1 MIEQIRDYKIIKKI
15 GEGGMGTVYL
25 ASDTMLERNVAIKVL
40 NPLLTKD
47 SQFTDRF
54 RHEAKVQ
61 ASLIHPNIV
70 TLYNYF
76 REGDNYCMV
85 MEYVEGDT
93 LKQLITNTG
102 PLPEQ
107 KVIWLL
113 NQILEAVGSAHKKGI
128 IHRDIK
134 PSNILLT
141 GDNTVKILDFGIA
154 KILQDK
160 GLTKTGTKMGTIYYM
175 SPEQIKAVKDIDH
188 RTDIYSIGVTL
199 YEMLSG
205 RIPFNVD
212 TDSDFEIMNEI
223 VTGEIK
229 DPREYY
235 PHISDW
241 LVDILFASVHK
252 DRTKRIQNTD
262 EFTKRL
268 LSKEGKAAV
277 MGTADKTIIEEPK
290 TEIKEPKKTV
300 KVPPLTTKTKNKRNI
315 TIIAGIILIVII
327 GLVLLKQSSNKT
339 VIKPNKR
346 TEVYSNN
353 SKRNDSYKS
362 KGENPIKGTEIN
374 SNNSKGNDF
383 YKSKE
388 ENTIKGTEINS
399 NNSKGNDSYKSK
411 EENTIKGTEV
421 NSNNSKGKDFFK
433 GKLIKT
439 LRGHSHSV
447 RSVTYSPDG
456 KCLASGSNDE
466 TIKIWNMVTGKEV
479 KTLRGHNDE
488 VTSVTYSPD
497 GKYLASGSY
506 KIIKI
511 WNAATGRE
519 IKTLTGYNSWVL
531 SVAYSPHGKY
541 LASGGADNTIK
552 ILNMVTGKEV
562 KTLRGHN
569 DWVESVTYSPDGKYL
584 ASGSEDKTI
593 KIWNAITGEE
603 IKTLTG
609 HNGYVFSVTYS
620 PDGKYLASGSADHTI
635 KIWNALTGREIK
647 TLTGHTGSVLSVTY
661 SPDGKY
667 LASGST
673 DHTIKIWNAVTG
685 EEIKT
690 LTGHTGSVL
699 SVTYSPDGKYLAN
712 GSADKTIKIW
722 NAVTSNT
729 K

>member
-1 MIEQIRDYKIIKKI
+1 MIDKIRDYKIIKKI

-40 NPLLTKD
+40 NSLLTMD

-107 KVIWLL
+107 KVVWLL
-113 NQILEAVGSAHKKGI
+113 NQILEAVGYAHKKGI

-141 GDNTVKILDFGIA
+141 GDNTAKILDFGIA

-290 TEIKEPKKTV
+290 AEIKEPKKTV
-300 KVPPLTTKTKNKRNI
+300 PPPPAVQTKPEPVKT
-315 TIIAGIILIVII
+315 
-327 GLVLLKQSSNKT
+327 LKPVKPRSSNK
-339 VIKPNKR
+339 
-346 TEVYSNN
+346 
-353 SKRNDSYKS
+353 
-362 KGENPIKGTEIN
+362 
-374 SNNSKGNDF
+374 
-383 YKSKE
+383 
-388 ENTIKGTEINS
+388 
-399 NNSKGNDSYKSK
+399 
-411 EENTIKGTEV
+411 
-421 NSNNSKGKDFFK
+421 
-433 GKLIKT
+433 
-439 LRGHSHSV
+439 
-447 RSVTYSPDG
+447 
-456 KCLASGSNDE
+456 
-466 TIKIWNMVTGKEV
+466 
-479 KTLRGHNDE
+479 
-488 VTSVTYSPD
+488 
-497 GKYLASGSY
+497 
-506 KIIKI
+506 
-511 WNAATGRE
+511 
-519 IKTLTGYNSWVL
+519 
-531 SVAYSPHGKY
+531 
-541 LASGGADNTIK
+541 K
-552 ILNMVTGKEV
+552 ILLFGGIGLIAVVIIYLVAASNSGPDPYGPDDPLIGEDSIFIFDEPYINKNYNM
-562 KTLRGHN
+562 
-569 DWVESVTYSPDGKYL
+569 ESVLKTTTPQPEGTKLRSGPGIPAESQSTYAAY
-584 ASGSEDKTI
+584 
-593 KIWNAITGEE
+593 
-603 IKTLTG
+603 
-609 HNGYVFSVTYS
+609 
-620 PDGKYLASGSADHTI
+620 
-635 KIWNALTGREIK
+635 
-647 TLTGHTGSVLSVTY
+647 
-661 SPDGKY
+661 
-667 LASGST
+667 
-673 DHTIKIWNAVTG
+673 
-685 EEIKT
+685 
-690 LTGHTGSVL
+690 
-699 SVTYSPDGKYLAN
+699 
-712 GSADKTIKIW
+712 
-722 NAVTSNT
+722 
-729 K
+729 

>member
-199 YEMLSG
+199 YELLSG

-223 VTGEIK
+223 VTGEFK

-290 TEIKEPKKTV
+290 AEIKEPKKTV
-300 KVPPLTTKTKNKRNI
+300 PPPPPVQTKPEPVK
-315 TIIAGIILIVII
+315 TIKP
-327 GLVLLKQSSNKT
+327 LKPRSSNK
-339 VIKPNKR
+339 
-346 TEVYSNN
+346 
-353 SKRNDSYKS
+353 
-362 KGENPIKGTEIN
+362 
-374 SNNSKGNDF
+374 
-383 YKSKE
+383 
-388 ENTIKGTEINS
+388 
-399 NNSKGNDSYKSK
+399 
-411 EENTIKGTEV
+411 
-421 NSNNSKGKDFFK
+421 
-433 GKLIKT
+433 
-439 LRGHSHSV
+439 
-447 RSVTYSPDG
+447 
-456 KCLASGSNDE
+456 
-466 TIKIWNMVTGKEV
+466 
-479 KTLRGHNDE
+479 
-488 VTSVTYSPD
+488 
-497 GKYLASGSY
+497 
-506 KIIKI
+506 
-511 WNAATGRE
+511 
-519 IKTLTGYNSWVL
+519 
-531 SVAYSPHGKY
+531 
-541 LASGGADNTIK
+541 K
-552 ILNMVTGKEV
+552 ILLFGGIG
-562 KTLRGHN
+562 L
-569 DWVESVTYSPDGKYL
+569 
-584 ASGSEDKTI
+584 I
-593 KIWNAITGEE
+593 
-603 IKTLTG
+603 
-609 HNGYVFSVTYS
+609 
-620 PDGKYLASGSADHTI
+620 
-635 KIWNALTGREIK
+635 
-647 TLTGHTGSVLSVTY
+647 
-661 SPDGKY
+661 
-667 LASGST
+667 
-673 DHTIKIWNAVTG
+673 AVV
-685 EEIKT
+685 II
-690 LTGHTGSVL
+690 
-699 SVTYSPDGKYLAN
+699 YF
-712 GSADKTIKIW
+712 
-722 NAVTSNT
+722 AVTSYSEPEPYGPDDPFIGEDSILIFDEPYINKNYNMESVLKTTTPQPEGT
-729 K
+729 KLRSGPGIPAESQSTYAAY

>member
-25 ASDTMLERNVAIKVL
+25 AKDIMLEREVAIKVL

-76 REGDNYCMV
+76 REGENYCMV

-113 NQILEAVGSAHKKGI
+113 NQILEAVGFAHRKGI

-223 VTGEIK
+223 VKGEIK

-241 LVDILFASVHK
+241 LVEVLFASVHK
-252 DRTKRIQNTD
+252 DRTKRIQNSD

-268 LSKEGKAAV
+268 LSKEGKAAA
-277 MGTADKTIIEEPK
+277 MGTADKTIIEEPI
-290 TEIKEPKKTV
+290 TEIKKQQKTV
-300 KVPPLTTKTKNKRNI
+300 SPPLAPVQTKP
-315 TIIAGIILIVII
+315 
-327 GLVLLKQSSNKT
+327 
-339 VIKPNKR
+339 KP
-346 TEVYSNN
+346 
-353 SKRNDSYKS
+353 
-362 KGENPIKGTEIN
+362 I
-374 SNNSKGNDF
+374 
-383 YKSKE
+383 
-388 ENTIKGTEINS
+388 
-399 NNSKGNDSYKSK
+399 
-411 EENTIKGTEV
+411 
-421 NSNNSKGKDFFK
+421 
-433 GKLIKT
+433 
-439 LRGHSHSV
+439 
-447 RSVTYSPDG
+447 
-456 KCLASGSNDE
+456 E
-466 TIKIWNMVTGKEV
+466 TIKIV
-479 KTLRGHNDE
+479 KPRSSN
-488 VTSVTYSPD
+488 
-497 GKYLASGSY
+497 K
-506 KIIKI
+506 KIFLFGGIGLI
-511 WNAATGRE
+511 AAV
-519 IKTLTGYNSWVL
+519 IIY
-531 SVAYSPHGKY
+531 
-541 LASGGADNTIK
+541 
-552 ILNMVTGKEV
+552 
-562 KTLRGHN
+562 
-569 DWVESVTYSPDGKYL
+569 
-584 ASGSEDKTI
+584 
-593 KIWNAITGEE
+593 
-603 IKTLTG
+603 
-609 HNGYVFSVTYS
+609 F
-620 PDGKYLASGSADHTI
+620 
-635 KIWNALTGREIK
+635 
-647 TLTGHTGSVLSVTY
+647 
-661 SPDGKY
+661 
-667 LASGST
+667 
-673 DHTIKIWNAVTG
+673 
-685 EEIKT
+685 
-690 LTGHTGSVL
+690 
-699 SVTYSPDGKYLAN
+699 
-712 GSADKTIKIW
+712 
-722 NAVTSNT
+722 AVTSNSEPYPYGPLMGEDSILIIDEPYINKNYNMESVLKPAT
-729 K
+729 PQPEGRTNSKYGPGIPSQAQLTYPAY